1 MLAGMNLLRIAPAK
15 TMIAQWAVAGIV
27 CAFALHAW
35 LAADAKPN
43 VRIALVGDS
52 TVAEKS
58 GWGPAFAKLLGP
70 SAACTNF
77 ALGGRSSKSFRDE
90 GQWAKVMAAKPD
102 YVLIQFGH
110 NDMPGKGPAR
120 ETDPNTTYREN
131 MIRYVDEARAI
142 GARPILVTSMARR
155 AFQDGKIRGE
165 LAPWAD
171 AVKKVA
177 TEKQVPLVDLF
188 GRSIALLEKLGPE
201 GSAVFDPPGK
211 DGKPDHTHLSAKG
224 GEAMAKLI
232 AEELRK
238 VETKVA
244 KFLAQ

>member
-1 MLAGMNLLRIAPAK
+1 MNLLRTVPAMR
-15 TMIAQWAVAGIV
+15 MIARWAVTGIV
-27 CAFALHAW
+27 CASAFHAG
-35 LAADAKPN
+35 LAADAKPK
-43 VRIALVGDS
+43 VRVALVGDS

-70 SAACTNF
+70 GAVCTNF

-90 GQWAKVMAAKPD
+90 GQWAKVIAAKPD

-142 GARPILVTSMARR
+142 GATPILVTSMARR
-155 AFQDGKIRGE
+155 TFQNGKIRGE

-177 TEKQVPLVDLF
+177 AEKQVPLVDLF
-188 GRSIALLEKLGPE
+188 ARSIALLEKLGPE
-201 GSAVFDPPGK
+201 GSAVFDPPTK
-211 DGKPDHTHLSAKG
+211 DGQPDHTHLSAKG
-224 GEAMAKLI
+224 GEAMARLI
-232 AEELRK
+232 VGELRK
-238 VETKVA
+238 VEPKLGQW
-244 KFLAQ
+244 LAP